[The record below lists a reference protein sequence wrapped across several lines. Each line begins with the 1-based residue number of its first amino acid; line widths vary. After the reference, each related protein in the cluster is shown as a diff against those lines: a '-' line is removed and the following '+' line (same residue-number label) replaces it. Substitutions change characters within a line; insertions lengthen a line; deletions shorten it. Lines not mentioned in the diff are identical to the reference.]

1 MDEEMNPIMVV
12 ISERHAKAF
21 DEQVR
26 QYEKEK
32 ADAMKRQEQ
41 LIHELEEKLW
51 YMQICCCA
59 IIIALLVVI
68 GLLMWENWHLS
79 DILLQL

>member
-1 MDEEMNPIMVV
+1 MDEELNPIMVV

-41 LIHELEEKLW
+41 LIHGLEEKLR
-51 YMQICCCA
+51 YMQICSGA
-59 IIIALLVVI
+59 IIIALLIII

>member
-41 LIHELEEKLW
+41 LIHGLEEKLR
-51 YMQICCCA
+51 YMQICSGA
-59 IIIALLVVI
+59 IIIALLI
-68 GLLMWENWHLS
+68 ITGLLMWENWHLS

>member
-12 ISERHAKAF
+12 ISERHAQAF
-21 DEQVR
+21 DEQVK

-32 ADAMKRQEQ
+32 AAAMKKQEQ
-41 LIHELEEKLW
+41 LIQGLEEKLR
-51 YMQICCCA
+51 YMQVCGGA
-59 IIIALLVVI
+59 IIIALLVII

>member
-41 LIHELEEKLW
+41 LIHGLEEKLRD
-51 YMQICCCA
+51 MQICSGA
-59 IIIALLVVI
+59 IIIALLIVI

>member
-21 DEQVR
+21 DEQVKR
-26 QYEKEK
+26 YEKEK
-32 ADAMKRQEQ
+32 AAAMKKQEQ
-41 LIHELEEKLW
+41 QIQGLEEKLR
-51 YMQICCCA
+51 YMQICSGA
-59 IIIALLVVI
+59 IIIALLIVI
-68 GLLMWENWHLS
+68 GLLMRENWHLS

>member
-41 LIHELEEKLW
+41 LIHGLEEKLW
-51 YMQICCCA
+51 YMQICSGA
-59 IIIALLVVI
+59 IIIALIIVI
-68 GLLMWENWHLS
+68 GMLMWENWHLS

>member
-32 ADAMKRQEQ
+32 AAAMKKQEQ
-41 LIHELEEKLW
+41 QIQGLEEKLRD
-51 YMQICCCA
+51 MQICAGA

-68 GLLMWENWHLS
+68 GLLMRENWHLS

>member
-1 MDEEMNPIMVV
+1 MDEELKPIMVV

-32 ADAMKRQEQ
+32 AAAMKKQEQ
-41 LIHELEEKLW
+41 LIHELEEKLR
-51 YMQICCCA
+51 YMQVCGGA

-68 GLLMWENWHLS
+68 GL
-79 DILLQL
+79 QL

>member
-1 MDEEMNPIMVV
+1 MDEELKPIMVV

-32 ADAMKRQEQ
+32 AAAMKKQEQ
-41 LIHELEEKLW
+41 LIHGLEEKLR
-51 YMQICCCA
+51 YMQICSGA
-59 IIIALLVVI
+59 IIIALLIII

>member
-1 MDEEMNPIMVV
+1 MDEELKPIMVV

-32 ADAMKRQEQ
+32 AAAMKKQEQ
-41 LIHELEEKLW
+41 LIHGLEEKLR
-51 YMQICCCA
+51 YMQVCGGA
-59 IIIALLVVI
+59 MIIALLVVI
-68 GLLMWENWHLS
+68 GL
-79 DILLQL
+79 QL

>member
-21 DEQVR
+21 DEQVK

-32 ADAMKRQEQ
+32 AAAMKKQEQ
-41 LIHELEEKLW
+41 LIQGLEEKLR
-51 YMQICCCA
+51 YMQVCGGA

-68 GLLMWENWHLS
+68 GLLIWENWHLS

>member
-21 DEQVR
+21 DEQVK
-26 QYEKEK
+26 QYEKERVAAVK
-32 ADAMKRQEQ
+32 IQEQ
-41 LIHELEEKLW
+41 LIRRLEEKIR
-51 YMQICCCA
+51 YIQVCGGA
-59 IIIALLVVI
+59 IIITLLIVI
-68 GLLMWENWHLS
+68 GLLMWENWYLS